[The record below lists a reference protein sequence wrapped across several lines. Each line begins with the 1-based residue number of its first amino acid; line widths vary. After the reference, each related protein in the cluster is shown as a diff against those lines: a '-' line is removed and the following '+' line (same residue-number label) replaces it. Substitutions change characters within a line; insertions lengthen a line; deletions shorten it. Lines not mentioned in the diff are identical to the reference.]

1 MDREGGDR
9 PGGNLELS
17 WPSPVQFQEE
27 VIRQAG
33 DPKLS
38 HLKLET
44 RDPRRAIR
52 AGIGA
57 CSSPL
62 AIPSPCCPEQSSR
75 SSPAKVL
82 ATADAQ
88 GSPQL
93 RYRKEITMV
102 ASPIYLQF
110 VVLRGTTKDARLP
123 ARSATSVL
131 SDSNGIGI
139 RFNFCEA

>member
-1 MDREGGDR
+1 V
-9 PGGNLELS
+9 ELS
-17 WPSPVQFQEE
+17 WPSPVRFQE
-27 VIRQAG
+27 VIRQEG

-38 HLKLET
+38 HLKLEA
-44 RDPRRAIR
+44 RDPSGHWRLLES
-52 AGIGA
+52 IGD
-57 CSSPL
+57 SEHLRPRTIL
-62 AIPSPCCPEQSSR
+62 AQL
-75 SSPAKVL
+75 PAKVL

-88 GSPQL
+88 GSPQS
-93 RYRKEITMV
+93 RYRKEITVV

-131 SDSNGIGI
+131 SYSNGIGI